1 MPQKQFSAWA
11 LSLVAALLM
20 AIFGVGTQL
29 EDQLQ
34 NWRDSV
40 NQKPATGDLVLV
52 EIDAQSLHE
61 MDSWPWPRKH
71 YGDAVKKLNAAGV
84 TQIAFDIDF
93 SAHSDPAQ
101 DKAFADAIAA
111 SDATVILPTL
121 KQSGSEGSEDE
132 LESFPIPI
140 LAENAFL
147 ASVNVKADYNGQL
160 NHYSYGTKTGGIPR
174 PTLASMLSGSAG
186 KVEESFAINQAID
199 PKSIPR
205 ISFVDLVNG
214 EPMIEELRGKKVVIG
229 ATAIELG
236 DRYPIRRF
244 SVIPGVLIQALATES
259 LLQDAVAVDL
269 GTLFSLIITAGLLLF
284 CFRVLKMRRVF
295 LASAAIAIGFTGLQ
309 LALEA
314 AHIATF
320 SNVPMLVFLAIFL
333 TLQKFFVTSTAL
345 HRSQMRNAQSGL
357 PNEAAMRAFISDKTD
372 LPVIVAKIDNFRDVA
387 ALTNGAS
394 REELFTSLSQRL
406 SFLAM
411 REKVF
416 HLDAD
421 SFAWVLEDG
430 TVSSV
435 AAHCETAA
443 ALFQSPFMAG
453 DKKLSLKAVFGASIG
468 KIEQSKM
475 AADQASGKNERWAWH
490 DDTAQEAVDFQQ
502 RLLVDLESALKGG
515 DVTTVFQ
522 PKWDIAM
529 DRIQGAEALVRWEH
543 QELGFVSPEIFIPLL
558 ERENRIDEL
567 TLHVLRSA
575 VANLSHWNTILPD
588 LNCSVNISAALLGDA
603 KFVEAAIEE
612 VLCSNLDAKQL
623 VFEVTETATLANQDA
638 TVAALERIREAGM
651 KVSIDDYGTGQSTLS
666 YLQRLPIDEIKIDQ
680 SFVKTMVS
688 NKGNKV
694 LVQSTIQM
702 AHALE
707 LTVVAEGI
715 EDAECLALL
724 SELGCDTGQGWH
736 IAKPLS
742 SDDFVTKM
750 LRNDAGQNKLSAA
763 AS

>member
-20 AIFGVGTQL
+20 AIFGIGIQL

-34 NWRDSV
+34 NWRDDF
-40 NQKPATGDLVLV
+40 NETPATGDLVLI
-52 EIDAQSLHE
+52 EIDARSLQA
-61 MDSWPWPRKH
+61 MDSWPWPRAQ
-71 YGDAVKKLNAAGV
+71 YGKAIAKLNEAGV

-93 SAHSDPAQ
+93 SAYSDPAQ

-121 KQSGSEGSEDE
+121 KQRESQGSDTDI
-132 LESFPIPI
+132 ESFPIPI

-147 ASVNVKADYNGQL
+147 ASVNVKADFDGQL

-205 ISFVDLVNG
+205 ISFVDLINSD
-214 EPMIEELRGKKVVIG
+214 PMTEQLRGKKVMIG

-244 SVIPGVLIQALATES
+244 NVVPGVLIQALATES
-259 LLQDAVAVDL
+259 LLQGAVARDL
-269 GTLFSLIITAGLLLF
+269 GPMLSLLFAAGLLLF
-284 CFRVLKMRRVF
+284 CFQVLKIRRVF
-295 LASAAIAIGFTGLQ
+295 LTSAVIAISMSGL
-309 LALEA
+309 LIVLEA
-314 AHIATF
+314 AHVATF
-320 SNVPMLVFLAIFL
+320 SNVPLLAFLAIFL

-345 HRSQMRNAQSGL
+345 RRSQSYNAQSGL
-357 PNEAAMRAFISDKTD
+357 PNEVAMQTFLRDKAH
-372 LPVIVAKIDNFRDVA
+372 LPLIVAKIDNFRDVA
-387 ALTNGAS
+387 ALTDSTS
-394 REELFTSLSQRL
+394 RVELFTSLSQRL
-406 SFLAM
+406 TFLAM
-411 REKVF
+411 KEKVF

-421 SFAWVLEDG
+421 SFAWVLENG
-430 TVSSV
+430 TANSV
-435 AAHCETAA
+435 EAHCETAA
-443 ALFQSPFMAG
+443 ALFQSPFIAG
-453 DKKLSLKAVFGASIG
+453 DKRLSLKAVFGVSIG
-468 KIEQSKM
+468 QIDRSKM
-475 AADQASGKNERWAWH
+475 AADQASAKNERWAWH
-490 DDTAQEAVDFQQ
+490 DDTAQDKVDFQQ
-502 RLLVDLESALKGG
+502 RLLVDLESALSSGE
-515 DVTTVFQ
+515 VTTVFQ
-522 PKWDIAM
+522 PKWDLAM

-543 QELGFVSPEIFIPLL
+543 KEFGFVSPEIFIPLL

-575 VANLSHWNTILPD
+575 ITSITDWNLIHPC

-603 KFVEAAIEE
+603 NFVRNAIEE
-612 VLCSNLDAKQL
+612 VVCSDIDAKQM
-623 VFEVTETATLANQDA
+623 VFEVTETATLADQNA
-638 TVAALERIREAGM
+638 TVAALERIRAAGI

-680 SFVKTMVS
+680 SFVKTMVEE
-688 NKGNKV
+688 KGNRV

-736 IAKPLS
+736 ISKPLS
-742 SDDFVTKM
+742 AGDFVANM
-750 LRNDAGQNKLSAA
+750 LSGGQSRAA
-763 AS
+763 AG